1 MCGGLSVWVKGETDW
16 TSIVGFPARTY
27 HLKLLLMYLW
37 WLNSLAKVL
46 YFKTQDPAVEF
57 VVARYDLD
65 KVYRELL
72 VSLIVPIVLFVV
84 SSISLCII
92 TKLVKVITK

>member
-1 MCGGLSVWVKGETDW
+1 
-16 TSIVGFPARTY
+16 
-27 HLKLLLMYLW
+27 MYLW
-37 WLNSLAKVL
+37 QLNSFEKVL
-46 YFKTQDPAVEF
+46 YFQTQDPTVEF

-92 TKLVKVITK
+92 TKLVKVMRELQNCIYTYFQFSKQQET

>member
-1 MCGGLSVWVKGETDW
+1 M
-16 TSIVGFPARTY
+16 
-27 HLKLLLMYLW
+27 
-37 WLNSLAKVL
+37 
-46 YFKTQDPAVEF
+46 EF

-72 VSLIVPIVLFVV
+72 VSLIVPIVLFVI

-92 TKLVKVITK
+92 TKSVKVGGLLREEIR

>member
-1 MCGGLSVWVKGETDW
+1 M
-16 TSIVGFPARTY
+16 
-27 HLKLLLMYLW
+27 
-37 WLNSLAKVL
+37 
-46 YFKTQDPAVEF
+46 EF

-92 TKLVKVITK
+92 TKSVKVIWEWHTINYYYSMCGKEILVFHFNNSF